1 MAAEYYGIKTL
12 KRFDAF
18 MFRFAIRL
26 CWSRVKML
34 RARIIE
40 NPQCLEFKVRFLEV
54 TQILNEYLDEYEREF
69 T

>member
-18 MFRFAIRL
+18 MFRLAIRL
-26 CWSRVKML
+26 CWGRVKFL

-40 NPQCLEFKVRFLEV
+40 NPQCLEFKMRFIEV
-54 TQILNEYLDEYEREF
+54 TKTLNKYLDEYERDF
-69 T
+69 L